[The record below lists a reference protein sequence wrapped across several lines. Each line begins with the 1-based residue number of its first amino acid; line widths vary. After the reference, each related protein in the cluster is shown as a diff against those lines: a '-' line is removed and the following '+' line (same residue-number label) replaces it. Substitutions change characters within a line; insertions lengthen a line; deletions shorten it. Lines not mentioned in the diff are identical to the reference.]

1 MIDDTTLTAAGFT
14 PEPGRV
20 PHWIRLHGAR
30 PVWWQGEWAAK
41 GGNVGD
47 RAVAIRF
54 RPDVREAS
62 LTVLADAGGGDS
74 ASSRVTYEPHETVG
88 EVIGRLVSNLGA
100 AWAEAGRQVAGKE

>member
-30 PVWWQGEWAAK
+30 PVWWQGEWTAK

-74 ASSRVTYEPHETVG
+74 ASSRVTYEPHETV
-88 EVIGRLVSNLGA
+88 EVVIRRLMNNMQDAVYEIN
-100 AWAEAGRQVAGKE
+100 RQI